1 MEDLEAY
8 NDICLDLINATQ
20 RSAVLCCVITLLH
33 YYITTY
39 PRVGSSPQEYR
50 FVLVM
55 VYTCD
60 TLDLL

>member
-1 MEDLEAY
+1 MEDSEAY

-20 RSAVLCCVITLLH
+20 CCVITLLH

-39 PRVGSSPQEYR
+39 PRVGSSPQEYI